1 MQIPGKILVN
11 NKNYLL
17 FIFSIGF
24 ILLLIVLSSCSTNF
38 PIQGESRNT
47 PDSLFEIKYSI
58 IFIIHGNG
66 DYLYFDNIGN
76 QIEADEKTL
85 TDAIQ
90 IAKQNKNSEV
100 FIFHQKPS
108 QNFLFFFPLKDG
120 EFYYYR
126 NGKLI
131 ANESYW
137 RDQEKSNLEYEVAT
151 YQRLHTI
158 NQNKAIRMFLY
169 FGHEIPEFGG
179 EGYDESY
186 FNRTFTIDDL
196 TIGLNNINSDSSK
209 FDLSILAACFGGT
222 PYTIKKLGNFSRY
235 IIASPENLH
244 LSYLDLHSFEQ
255 LDVNLKD
262 DDVYSFANKIARQS
276 FEKLTNSVQT
286 EVSLAVYDVN
296 KTQNYL
302 NAVQNNYN
310 KTLRSLNAMTA
321 NSGSA
326 VEHCDCAEIPAY
338 KISTIDTGVD
348 IYYRPAN
355 FGPTKNKMKHS
366 GWECY
371 KN

>member
-1 MQIPGKILVN
+1 MQMLGKRFVNKKDYLILF
-11 NKNYLL
+11 L
-17 FIFSIGF
+17 SIGYA
-24 ILLLIVLSSCSTNF
+24 LLTIVLSACSTNIS
-38 PIQGESRNT
+38 IQQGRQ
-47 PDSLFEIKYSI
+47 DSLDTLLEIKYSL

-85 TDAIQ
+85 TDAIR
-90 IAKQNKNSEV
+90 IAEQNKNAEV

-137 RDQEKSNLEYEVAT
+137 RDQEKSNLEFEVAT
-151 YQRLHTI
+151 YERLHST
-158 NQNKAIRMFLY
+158 NPNKVIRMFLY

-186 FNRTFTIDDL
+186 SNRTFTIDDL
-196 TIGLNNINSDSSK
+196 LIGLRGFNSDSSK
-209 FDLSILAACFGGT
+209 FDLTILAACFGGT

-235 IIASPENLH
+235 IIASSENLH

-255 LDVNLKD
+255 LDVTLKD

-276 FEKLTNSVQT
+276 FEKLTKSVQT
-286 EVSLAVYDVN
+286 EVSVAVYDVN
-296 KTQNYL
+296 KTTDYL
-302 NAVQNNYN
+302 NAVQNNYD
-310 KTLRSLNAMTA
+310 KTLSSLNAMTP
-321 NSGSA
+321 NNVTV

-338 KISTIDTGVD
+338 QISTIDNGVD
-348 IYYRPAN
+348 IYYRPAK
-355 FGPTKNKMKHS
+355 FGRSKNKLKHS
-366 GWECY
+366 GWECWKY
-371 KN
+371 